1 MRIRLVSFMALA
13 AGLAMVSAPL
23 FAHHGT
29 SITYQVDRTITVN
42 GVVTEWVYAYPHPQL
57 YFDVK
62 CETGKVEHWGS
73 EFGPTPLMMKNLNI
87 GWGKNSI
94 KTGDTVK
101 MTCNPHKVP
110 GATAC
115 LVKELII
122 NGKVMRLGGGGQGG
136 NGAQPAAGAER

>member
-1 MRIRLVSFMALA
+1 MRIKLPNLI
-13 AGLAMVSAPL
+13 GLSVGVLIVSASL

-29 SITYQVDRTITVN
+29 SITYEVDRTITLN
-42 GVVTEWVYAYPHPQL
+42 GVVTEWAYSYPHPQL
-57 YFDVK
+57 YFDVTD
-62 CETGKVEHWGS
+62 ESGKVQHWGS

-87 GWGKNSI
+87 GWSRKSI
-94 KTGDTVK
+94 KPGDTVK

-122 NGKVMRLGGGGQGG
+122 NGKLMPLNAQQAKSGVKADGQ
-136 NGAQPAAGAER
+136 